1 MWFFM
6 NRQFQSERQA
16 AMFTRDSVFSCF
28 IKEELQVFSRI
39 CMYMNVSVIESG
51 AFQKEVLQLMGN
63 RLVL

>member
-1 MWFFM
+1 
-6 NRQFQSERQA
+6 
-16 AMFTRDSVFSCF
+16 MFTRDSVFSCF